1 VLNSLTINNIVIINK
16 AEISFGAGLCV
27 LTGETGSGKSI
38 LLDALGL
45 AIGLRSTSR
54 LIGSD
59 NNKAEVSAEFYIKDN
74 DFCNKI
80 LDENSLIDHDN
91 SQTLRIRRIIGD
103 NSTSK
108 VFVNDMSVGVN
119 LLAKIGETLVEI
131 HGQHDQHNLLNSKS
145 HLTILDDFS
154 INSQLLL
161 KLKQKYQE
169 LKIIDEKI
177 EEINRQK
184 QQAIREYDYL
194 THVVEELENADVKVN
209 EEKNLIEAKDQFNAQ
224 EKIVN
229 FLSDFKN
236 NLGEALNYQLSAQKV
251 FSRNHNLIDNYLKD
265 YKDFF
270 EKFADDFDKQI
281 NFTDSSVS
289 NLNSLI
295 KKINNHD
302 FNREEIEERLFLI
315 RNLARKFNVKSEEL
329 FSIIDESKAKLKLI
343 DNSKQTFANLELQ
356 RKEAFLS
363 YQKTAQ
369 ELSKKRQNTAKI
381 LAKKVEDELQFLKM
395 NDTKFRVDFINLN
408 EKNNEKN
415 SAEIDKNNTETEST
429 DNNLTYSINGLD
441 RIKFVAS
448 TNNNAFDDITKIASG
463 GELSRFML
471 ALKVALIDVKSTPT
485 MIFDEIDTGIS
496 GSTAEAVGKRLKTLA
511 NNFQILVVTHQAQ
524 IASKADTHYKISKQ
538 ISQNSASKKV
548 NTVIEKLSIEQSEQ
562 EIARMLSGEVI
573 SDEAILVAKNLRNS
587 LST

>member
-1 VLNSLTINNIVIINK
+1 MLNSLTINNIVIINK
-16 AEISFGAGLCV
+16 ALIGFGAGLCV

-59 NNKAEVSAEFYIKDN
+59 DNKAEVSAEFNIEKN
-74 DFCNKI
+74 DFCKKI
-80 LDENSLIDHDN
+80 LEENSLIDQDN
-91 SQTLRIRRIIGD
+91 LQILRIRRIIGD

-108 VFVNDMSVGVN
+108 VFVNDMSIGVN

-154 INSQLLL
+154 INSQLIL

-169 LKIIDEKI
+169 LKIIDEEI

-194 THVVEELENADVKVN
+194 THVVEELENADIKAN
-209 EEKNLIEAKDQFNAQ
+209 EEQSLIEAKDQFNAQ

-236 NLGEALNYQLSAQKV
+236 NLGETLNYQLSAQKILL
-251 FSRNHNLIDNYLKD
+251 RNHNLIDNYLKD

-281 NFTDSSVS
+281 NFTDTSFSS
-289 NLNSLI
+289 LNSLI
-295 KKINNHD
+295 KKISNHN
-302 FNREEIEERLFLI
+302 FNRDEIEERLFLI

-329 FSIIDESKAKLKLI
+329 STVINDAQEKIKLI
-343 DNSKQTFANLELQ
+343 DNSKKTFANLELQ
-356 RKEAFLS
+356 RKEAFFN
-363 YQKTAQ
+363 YQKIAQ

-381 LAKKVEDELQFLKM
+381 LAKKVEEELQFLKM
-395 NDTKFRVDFINLN
+395 NDTKFRVDFTNLS
-408 EKNNEKN
+408 EKNNNENEDIDN
-415 SAEIDKNNTETEST
+415 S
-429 DNNLTYSINGLD
+429 LTYSINGLD

-548 NTVIEKLSIEQSEQ
+548 NTIIEKLSIEQSEQ
-562 EIARMLSGEVI
+562 EIARMLSGEII

-587 LST
+587 LSK